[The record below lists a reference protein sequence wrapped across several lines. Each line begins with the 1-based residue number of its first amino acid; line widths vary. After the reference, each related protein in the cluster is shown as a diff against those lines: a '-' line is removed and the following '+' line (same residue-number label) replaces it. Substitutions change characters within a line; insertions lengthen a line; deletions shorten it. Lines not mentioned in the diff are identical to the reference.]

1 MLEVSLDDMT
11 VYSTDGT
18 EYWDMNAEGAPLTNS
33 RDLMG
38 FVEEL
43 EDAGY
48 IDAERLEQ
56 LLVDIRAAS
65 MWKHPYPSRIIV

>member
-18 EYWDMNAEGAPLTNS
+18 EYWNMNAEGETLANTGE
-33 RDLMG
+33 LMG

-43 EDAGY
+43 CDAGY
-48 IDAERLEQ
+48 ISGERLDQ
-56 LLVDIRAAS
+56 LLVDIREAS
-65 MWKHPYPSRIIV
+65 MRRYPTTIIV